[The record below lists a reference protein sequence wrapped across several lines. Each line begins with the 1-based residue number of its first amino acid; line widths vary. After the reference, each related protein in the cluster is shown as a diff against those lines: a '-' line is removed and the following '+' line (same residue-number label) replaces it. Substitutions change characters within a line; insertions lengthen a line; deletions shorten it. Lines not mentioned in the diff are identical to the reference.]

1 VPLLPFRAFVA
12 HWRVNFTFT
21 LEMGITPH
29 GGSVGQPGV
38 GSSPRDFER
47 CLKGLWRWGVSL
59 SMEAK

>member
-1 VPLLPFRAFVA
+1 VA